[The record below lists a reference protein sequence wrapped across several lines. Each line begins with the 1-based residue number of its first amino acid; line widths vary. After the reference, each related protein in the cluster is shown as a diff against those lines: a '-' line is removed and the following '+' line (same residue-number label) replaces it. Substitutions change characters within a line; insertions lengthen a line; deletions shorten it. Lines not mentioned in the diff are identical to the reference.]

1 MNSRMGKDA
10 IVSEAA
16 ETAQQAVAEQVGVQR
31 ATPYAWYALFLLALA
46 NMFNYVDRH
55 IVSAL
60 SPAIKADL
68 RLDDADLGFLIGTA
82 FAVLYGVLGISMG
95 RIADALSRTRLMS
108 GGLALWSVMTALSG
122 AATGFGTL
130 SAARLGVGVGEA
142 TANPVSQSMISDY
155 FPARNRGAVL
165 GVYLASV
172 HLGNAVA
179 LIIGGLFLANWNTF
193 CEVFPAGAC
202 GVTDWRAAFMIV
214 GLPGLILAVLVF
226 FLREPPRPKAHVAK
240 PAMQIVRQEI
250 GSAIPPF
257 TLTTLHKLG
266 GKAAAQAN
274 VLLLVAL
281 VAIGGGIAVLT
292 GDTAQWIAV
301 SIGVYSVTTW
311 SQILKHGDNPL
322 YKLTF
327 GCPTFMLMMFGGAML
342 ACFVGTIATWA
353 FPYALRVLP
362 EDSSAVGLALGAAQF
377 GSAVTSVIL
386 GGIISDWWK
395 KRDPRAPLWIG
406 MIALLVPVPLLFL
419 LLNATTLGGFI
430 AAYSAIT
437 LFSMGWAGPFAA
449 EAMGLVMV
457 RMRGAASAIFS
468 LVMILVAAGI
478 GPYWVGK
485 VSAMSGS
492 LTTGL
497 YSLLAFVPAAAILMV
512 LAARRLRDETP
523 EGRQARARAAGEV
536 V

>member
-1 MNSRMGKDA
+1 MSK
-10 IVSEAA
+10 AA
-16 ETAQQAVAEQVGVQR
+16 ESAQQALSEQGGVER

-68 RLDDADLGFLIGTA
+68 GLDDADLGFLLGTA
-82 FAVLYGVLGISMG
+82 FAVLYGVLGIAMG
-95 RIADALSRTRLMS
+95 RIADALSRTRLMAS
-108 GGLALWSVMTALSG
+108 GLALWSVMTALSG
-122 AATGFGTL
+122 GAMSFAML
-130 SAARLGVGVGEA
+130 SGARLGVGVGEA
-142 TANPVSQSMISDY
+142 TANPVSQSMLSDY
-155 FPARNRGAVL
+155 FPARKRGTVL

-172 HLGNAVA
+172 HLGHAAA
-179 LIIGGLFLANWNTF
+179 LILGGLFLAKWSSMCGF
-193 CEVFPAGAC
+193 FPGGAC
-202 GVTDWRAAFMIV
+202 EIAGWRAGFLIV
-214 GLPGLILAVLVF
+214 GLPGLLLAVAVF
-226 FLREPPRPKAHVAK
+226 FLREPPRPQAYVAK
-240 PAMQIVRQEI
+240 PAMEIVRQEI

-257 TLTTLHKLG
+257 TLFSLRKLG
-266 GKAAAQAN
+266 GGKAVQSN
-274 VLLLVAL
+274 LLLIAAL
-281 VAIGGGIAVLT
+281 ALIGGGIAMLT
-292 GDTAQWIAV
+292 GDYAQWIAV

-311 SQILKHGDNPL
+311 SQILRHGDAPL

-327 GCPTFMLMMFGGAML
+327 GCPTFMLMMFGGALL

-353 FPYALRVLP
+353 MPYAMRTLGG
-362 EDSSAVGLALGAAQF
+362 DSAKIGLALGMAQF

-395 KRDPRAPLWIG
+395 KRDPRAAIWIG

-419 LLNATTLGGFI
+419 LLSAKTLGAYV

-437 LFSMGWAGPFAA
+437 LFAMSWAGPFAA
-449 EAMGLVMV
+449 EALSLVMV
-457 RMRGAASAIFS
+457 RMRATTSAIFS
-468 LVMILVAAGI
+468 LVMILMAAGI

-485 VSAMSGS
+485 ISTMSGS

-497 YSLLAFVPAAAILMV
+497 YSLLAFVPLAAVPLV
-512 LAARRLRDETP
+512 LAARRLLRETP
-523 EGRQARARAAGEV
+523 AGRQAIARAAGEV